1 MGIPIGK
8 LSLYTACAGVPPQ
21 FTLPITLDVGTNN
34 EEFLADPL
42 YTGLRQKRCDDDT
55 YYGIRAGLSIA
66 VSDSITVTP
75 YVSHTIDGATGDET
89 VAGVSVGFG
98 F

>member
-1 MGIPIGK
+1 MGVLGISAVLGHFDE
-8 LSLYTACAGVPPQ
+8 G
-21 FTLPITLDVGTNN
+21 
-34 EEFLADPL
+34 
-42 YTGLRQKRCDDDT
+42 DDDT